1 MKNGDSPK
9 VKKTNGGAGGRP
21 PIVDPKNEEEVKEF
35 ERKIEKY
42 FRDCDKS
49 WRYVGDKD
57 ALRKVSSPRPYTMSG
72 LAYALGMDRGTLLR
86 YGKKDQFYSTVK
98 KARDRVHQFQEEKLF
113 YRDSATG
120 AIFALKNNF
129 SDDGWKDKQELEKS
143 GTPDV
148 AVVNIV
154 NYADIKDEDITQ

>member
-1 MKNGDSPK
+1 MKNGDKVPK
-9 VKKTNGGAGGRP
+9 KNLGGRP
-21 PIVDPKNEEEVKEF
+21 PIVDPEDEVALKNF
-35 ERKIEKY
+35 EKKIEKY

-49 WRYVGDKD
+49 WRYKGDKD
-57 ALRKVSSPRPYTMSG
+57 NLQKVSAPRPYTMSG
-72 LAYALGMDRGTLLR
+72 LAYALGMDRKTLML
-86 YGKKDQFYSTVK
+86 YGREQAFYHTVK

-113 YRDSATG
+113 NRDSATG